1 MRSLLFLFSSLTLGY
16 GQSVKPL
23 RLEMTIPLSD
33 VQGRIDHMF
42 FDAQSS
48 RLFVAA
54 LRQQHR

>member
-16 GQSVKPL
+16 GKPL
-23 RLEMTIPLSD
+23 RLEMTIPLPD